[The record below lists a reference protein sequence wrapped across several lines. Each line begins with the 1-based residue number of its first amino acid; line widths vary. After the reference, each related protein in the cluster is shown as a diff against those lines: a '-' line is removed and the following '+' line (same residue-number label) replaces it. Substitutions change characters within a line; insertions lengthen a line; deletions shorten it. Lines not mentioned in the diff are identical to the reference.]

1 MEIMDSM
8 ETYLRESTARN
19 EWIDRIFKHTLHHAK
34 REYHHETDR
43 SDHKS
48 TILEKGN
55 RREEELENFQ
65 EEITYQLKSM
75 KHKNIPIMT
84 K

>member
-1 MEIMDSM
+1 MDSM

-34 REYHHETDR
+34 REYHHKTDC
-43 SDHKS
+43 SNHKC
-48 TILEKGN
+48 TVLEKKN
-55 RREEELENFQ
+55 RGEEELENFQ
-65 EEITYQLKSM
+65 EEITYQSRSLKY
-75 KHKNIPIMT
+75 KNIPIMT